1 MSFKERWTKKFAES
15 LTKDE
20 KEAFKLWLEFSEG
33 KISEQ
38 EFKAKIDMKV
48 MPRVLGKMS
57 AARLNAL
64 EEEVENLRRRMD
76 VLEKKIRKVN
86 R

>member
-38 EFKAKIDMKV
+38 GFKAKIDMKV

-64 EEEVENLRRRMD
+64 EEEVENLRKRVD
-76 VLEKKIRKVN
+76 ILEKKIRKVN